1 MNWNKKSK
9 KSNRQHRMVR
19 EDPEYHMR
27 IVPMRRKER
36 LLEIK
41 TEEGLDWNEEVE
53 NRRYVQDP
61 MDGSLGN

>member
-1 MNWNKKSK
+1 
-9 KSNRQHRMVR
+9 MVR

-53 NRRYVQDP
+53 NWRNVQDP
-61 MDGSLGN
+61 MDGPLGN